1 VAIRDPIDSGLQS
14 LVYLRDPPFMTEV
27 LPTPPA
33 SSTVPQR
40 ENEFEF
46 LCALTGV
53 ELGQERVERIANW
66 NLSNLDWSEL
76 LRLAEYH
83 GVLPLAARNL
93 IEDARGLP
101 PEIEGTLRS
110 AYDANLR
117 RSLWF
122 TAELARIMQHFERRQ
137 LRAVPYKGPLLAQS
151 VYHDVGL
158 RSYSDLDFLISPAD
172 FDRAKQAL
180 AEIGYRPSAH
190 FTPAVERFWLR
201 KGYER
206 GFDSAV
212 GPNLVELQWALLP
225 HFYAV
230 DLHSDDLRSD
240 DLRVEDLL
248 ARAGRTAVGG
258 CKVPCLSPEDSLLVL
273 CLHAAKHLW
282 TRLIWLAD
290 IAETLRSQ
298 SQTRTIDYSLV
309 FSRARAMGIVRILGI
324 SLWLAKNVL
333 RAELPKGAEETIA
346 ADPRVPALGS
356 KFAERLA
363 RGAAYDFE
371 STEYFR
377 LILELRER
385 RGDRWRYLW
394 RLVWTP
400 GTGDVAAV
408 RLPEALFPLYRVVRL
423 LRLTRKLG
431 KVSKDVQLRTAN

>member
-1 VAIRDPIDSGLQS
+1 
-14 LVYLRDPPFMTEV
+14 MTEV

-53 ELGQERVERIANW
+53 ELGQERVECIANW
-66 NLSNLDWSEL
+66 NLSKLDWSEF
-76 LRLAEYH
+76 LRLAEHH

-93 IEDARGLP
+93 IEHARGLP
-101 PEIEGTLRS
+101 PEIERSLRS
-110 AYDANLR
+110 AYDANLQ

-122 TAELARIMQHFERRQ
+122 TAELARIMQHFEHRQ

-158 RSYSDLDFLISPAD
+158 RSFSDLDFLISPAD

-206 GFDSAV
+206 SFDSAV

-225 HFYAV
+225 HFYAA

-258 CKVPCLSPEDSLLVL
+258 CEVPCLSPEDSLLVL

-282 TRLIWLAD
+282 MRLIWLAD

-309 FSRARAMGIVRILGI
+309 FSRARALGIVRILGV
-324 SLWLAKNVL
+324 SFWLVKSVL

-346 ADPRVPALGS
+346 ADPRVPVLGS
-356 KFAERLA
+356 EFAERLA
-363 RGAAYDFE
+363 RAAAYDFE

-377 LILELRER
+377 LILKLRER

-431 KVSKDVQLRTAN
+431 KVGKDVQLRTEN